1 MNPIQI
7 ATENLKKTVRSRNVK
22 FLCKYFFNEDIT
34 PKQEYLIRR
43 VAFQDYKRLSISATT
58 RWGKTYCVSRGI
70 GLFILMN
77 VNRKIIFV
85 APQKEQSLI
94 LRDYMADL
102 IYKCP
107 QLADI
112 TDFDVTGIEKI
123 KKQASRSRQTFKN
136 DCEYRVFTAFRGG
149 EGLMGFGLGSE
160 GGILVV
166 DESALVDENSWAKI
180 TRMLGDNPAK
190 STIIELCNPWDR
202 ATKAYEHWIDDAY
215 ETFHVNWEDAVEEG
229 RTTLDFIE
237 QQRKELTPLEF
248 DVLYNS
254 NFPVESVDSI
264 FNLIRIKE
272 AEEKEPKMSGEYIIS
287 CDVADKGLD
296 KTVIMVGYKEGDYYS
311 VCEIKEENIS
321 DNMNIAGNIINL
333 INKWVGS
340 YETNVYIDSIG
351 VGTGVVSRVKEEVE
365 LKGWNKT
372 RVNPVNI
379 IGCHYGET
387 AKEDKERFANRKAE
401 GYFRLRKLFDEGF
414 ICIPKHKTLMSE
426 LLAMKWQFT
435 SSSKIKIIDP
445 DKSPDFADALVY
457 FVWDKEDEYIF
468 GGRMIH

>member
-7 ATENLKKTVRSRNVK
+7 ATENLKEAVRSRNVK

-34 PKQEYLIRR
+34 FNQEYLIRR
-43 VAFQDYKRLSISATT
+43 VAFQDYKRFSISATT

-112 TDFDVTGIEKI
+112 TDFDVSGIEKI

-136 DCEYRVFTAFRGG
+136 GCEYRVFTAFRGG

-166 DESALVDENSWAKI
+166 DESALIDENSWAKI

-202 ATKAYEHWIDDAY
+202 ATRAYEHWVDDAY
-215 ETFHVNWEDAVEEG
+215 ETFHVDWKIAVAEG
-229 RTTLDFIE
+229 RTTVDFIE

-248 DVLYNS
+248 DILYNS
-254 NFPVESVDSI
+254 NFPVESEDSI
-264 FNLIRIKE
+264 FNLIKIKE
-272 AEEKEPKMSGEYIIS
+272 AEEKEPKISGEYIIS

-296 KTVIMVGYKEGDYYS
+296 KTVIMVGYKEDGYYS
-311 VCEIKEENIS
+311 IIDIIEENMS
-321 DNMNIAGNIINL
+321 ENMNIAGNIINL
-333 INKWVGS
+333 IKKWVGS
-340 YETNVYIDSIG
+340 YKINVYIDTIG
-351 VGTGVVSRVKEEVE
+351 VGTGVVSRVKEEVGIR
-365 LKGWNKT
+365 GWDKT
-372 RVNPVNI
+372 RINAVKVTA
-379 IGCHYGET
+379 CHYGES

-401 GYFRLRKLFDEGF
+401 GFFRLRKLFEDGL
-414 ICIPKHKTLMSE
+414 IAIPKHKILMNE

-457 FVWDKEDEYIF
+457 FVWNEEDTYNITGRRIF
-468 GGRMIH
+468 